1 MLYDKTKY
9 CRYEK
14 KEKKKKSKIK
24 QKQEQD
30 RNIIWV

>member
-1 MLYDKTKY
+1 MLFDKTKY

-14 KEKKKKSKIK
+14 KQTEKKSKTK